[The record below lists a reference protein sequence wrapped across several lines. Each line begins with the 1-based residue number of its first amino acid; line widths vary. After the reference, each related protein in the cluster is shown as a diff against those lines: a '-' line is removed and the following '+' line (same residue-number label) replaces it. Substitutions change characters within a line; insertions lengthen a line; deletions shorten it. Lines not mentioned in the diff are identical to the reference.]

1 MIEKK
6 HLTGYHLKLIA
17 LITMLIDHIA
27 VVVIMRVYRASYRIT
42 GSMQLSEEFRDKVIV
57 WVSENQN
64 LVYMVYDI
72 MRNIG
77 RMAFPIYCFLL
88 VEGFVH
94 TRSVAKYAGRLAVFA
109 LLSEVPFDLAIAGEW
124 WTLEY
129 SNVFFT
135 LVLGLM
141 AIWAMSYIE
150 KLYEFWMDKQ
160 WDPISGQ
167 ILTVAAGL
175 VLVAG
180 FGGFAEMILHSDYGF
195 GGIVAILVI
204 YLLRNQKEVAFAMG
218 VLALT
223 IFCGSIEF
231 IALFMLLCLVC
242 YDGTRGKSMKYVFY
256 AFYPIHLLI
265 LALICM
271 MMGV

>member
-231 IALFMLLCLVC
+231 IALFMLLCLVR